1 MLNRKLLSLALL
13 VVILLTM
20 ILTPLTAAADDAV
33 AAACVPSM
41 AVKYV
46 NAYNGL
52 RMRTAPGLASPL
64 VTFLWNGEQVK
75 VVGCDV
81 WKDAILWSQV
91 EVNRYG
97 VKTTGW
103 VSAAFLVSYVGY
115 TEPRDSYEG
124 AGCKVI
130 DGPLNLRSAPG
141 YAGKVVRTVPYGTIL
156 PYTSTPDVTVDGLA
170 WQELTMNGST
180 VYAARKYLECFGA
193 D

>member
-1 MLNRKLLSLALL
+1 MGHHRVLVTAIVLVATVAALL
-13 VVILLTM
+13 M
-20 ILTPLTAAADDAV
+20 PLAAAAED
-33 AAACVPSM
+33 ACVPSG
-41 AVKYV
+41 AIKVV